1 MPFAQP
7 LAVPGIPFAIP
18 PIVPP
23 VAANKP
29 ELDSAGSFPSNNND
43 TTNLYV
49 GNLSPQVT
57 EEILCMEFGVFGPL
71 ASVKIMWPRS
81 AEEHSRGRNCGFVA
95 FMNREDAAKSKDA
108 LDGKELLGYELRVGW
123 GKCVTLPSQPFYV
136 HKTIRDENTLTGLP
150 FNARPLKDK
159 RERDDLFSKVDLTA
173 LEQAL
178 YNSEISVPIP
188 KDVTIRRLIHRTIEA
203 LVNEGALFEQVLMI
217 KVARDPKFKFLFN
230 YASPEHRYYR
240 WKLYSVLQGDEVNS
254 WRTTRFRMYEK
265 GSFWVPPTLEE
276 ARLTE
281 HVKKG
286 QLTAKQRDEL
296 EDLLRNLTLART
308 SIKEAMGFCLEN
320 CEAAPEIVEC
330 ITESLCILE
339 TPIQLKVARFFVVSD
354 ILNNTAMQGASYYRT
369 QFEQTLP
376 QIVGNLNSAYRA
388 IPGRMRAE
396 LFKKNI
402 LNCIAAWE
410 EWALYPFD
418 FLNTLKTAFTAAP
431 IKNASV
437 PATASP
443 AGEPEPIIQAHSA
456 PVSSVDHV
464 APATALPGFKVVG
477 SAEEED
483 IDGED
488 IVGSEDID
496 GEDIEGEDLLSKP
509 KPEALKPGALS
520 KWCSISDDEE
530 AVNSK

>member
-1 MPFAQP
+1 
-7 LAVPGIPFAIP
+7 
-18 PIVPP
+18 
-23 VAANKP
+23 
-29 ELDSAGSFPSNNND
+29 
-43 TTNLYV
+43 
-49 GNLSPQVT
+49 
-57 EEILCMEFGVFGPL
+57 
-71 ASVKIMWPRS
+71 
-81 AEEHSRGRNCGFVA
+81 
-95 FMNREDAAKSKDA
+95 
-108 LDGKELLGYELRVGW
+108 
-123 GKCVTLPSQPFYV
+123 
-136 HKTIRDENTLTGLP
+136 
-150 FNARPLKDK
+150 
-159 RERDDLFSKVDLTA
+159 
-173 LEQAL
+173 
-178 YNSEISVPIP
+178 
-188 KDVTIRRLIHRTIEA
+188 
-203 LVNEGALFEQVLMI
+203 
-217 KVARDPKFKFLFN
+217 
-230 YASPEHRYYR
+230 
-240 WKLYSVLQGDEVNS
+240 
-254 WRTTRFRMYEK
+254 MYEK